1 MSMAEKPN
9 EYVSSSSSASSPS
22 CESSFTALSS
32 GVPTFFLHPDKAKMH
47 TSIKANT
54 PNILFFIIIVFLLM
68 HCFTRTGTFYN
79 IFTVLATLF
88 ISPCFLQVPL
98 VQLKYY
104 YAKESTTMDE
114 YMTVELTLDN
124 DEVVECAILTL
135 FEAGGKEYIAL
146 LPLNEDGETEDGDVY
161 LYRYTED
168 ADGEPELEN
177 IEDDDEYEIAADA
190 FDEWMDT
197 QEFEESGD
205 DE

>member
-1 MSMAEKPN
+1 
-9 EYVSSSSSASSPS
+9 
-22 CESSFTALSS
+22 
-32 GVPTFFLHPDKAKMH
+32 
-47 TSIKANT
+47 
-54 PNILFFIIIVFLLM
+54 
-68 HCFTRTGTFYN
+68 
-79 IFTVLATLF
+79 
-88 ISPCFLQVPL
+88 
-98 VQLKYY
+98 
-104 YAKESTTMDE
+104 MDE

-146 LPLNEDGETEDGDVY
+146 LPLNEDWETEDGDVY

>member
-1 MSMAEKPN
+1 
-9 EYVSSSSSASSPS
+9 
-22 CESSFTALSS
+22 
-32 GVPTFFLHPDKAKMH
+32 
-47 TSIKANT
+47 
-54 PNILFFIIIVFLLM
+54 
-68 HCFTRTGTFYN
+68 
-79 IFTVLATLF
+79 
-88 ISPCFLQVPL
+88 
-98 VQLKYY
+98 
-104 YAKESTTMDE
+104 MDE

-177 IEDDDEYEIAADA
+177 IEDDDEYETAADA

>member
-1 MSMAEKPN
+1 
-9 EYVSSSSSASSPS
+9 
-22 CESSFTALSS
+22 
-32 GVPTFFLHPDKAKMH
+32 
-47 TSIKANT
+47 
-54 PNILFFIIIVFLLM
+54 
-68 HCFTRTGTFYN
+68 
-79 IFTVLATLF
+79 
-88 ISPCFLQVPL
+88 
-98 VQLKYY
+98 
-104 YAKESTTMDE
+104 MDE

-168 ADGEPELEN
+168 ANGEPELEN
-177 IEDDDEYEIAADA
+177 IEDDGEYEIAADA